1 MAATTRD
8 SKIEKTDHRVLLTN
22 IFFGGIITI
31 GLNRFLFD
39 FLLIEELKLYRF
51 DVPVLIDFL
60 FFILYNSILL
70 GGISM
75 GSFIM
80 N

>member
-1 MAATTRD
+1 MAATRGD

-39 FLLIEELKLYRF
+39 FLLIEEQKL
-51 DVPVLIDFL
+51 
-60 FFILYNSILL
+60 
-70 GGISM
+70 
-75 GSFIM
+75 
-80 N
+80 